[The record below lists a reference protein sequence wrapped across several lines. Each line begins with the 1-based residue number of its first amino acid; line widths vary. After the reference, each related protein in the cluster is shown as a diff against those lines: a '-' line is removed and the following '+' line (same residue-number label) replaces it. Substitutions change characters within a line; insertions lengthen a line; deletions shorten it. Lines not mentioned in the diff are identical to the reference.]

1 MSLERLAA
9 GVAGVEVVPVL
20 HPLFGWVPAEED
32 DSAFAFVREVEQTH
46 IQVFEDDAKL
56 RNASYRQVEFVRL
69 YAVLRTHLPAAV
81 AGGGPQDRFHVR
93 GPFAQ
98 GVAVER
104 RLVQDLA
111 QAG

>member
-1 MSLERLAA
+1 MAA
-9 GVAGVEVVPVL
+9 GVAGIEVVPVL

-32 DSAFAFVREVEQTH
+32 DSAFALVREVEQTH

-56 RNASYRQVEFVRL
+56 RCALSPGRDCTPLRRTPNPPFRRRCRL
-69 YAVLRTHLPAAV
+69 R
-81 AGGGPQDRFHVR
+81 PQDRFHVR
-93 GPFAQ
+93 GLFAQ

-104 RLVQDLA
+104 GFVRIS